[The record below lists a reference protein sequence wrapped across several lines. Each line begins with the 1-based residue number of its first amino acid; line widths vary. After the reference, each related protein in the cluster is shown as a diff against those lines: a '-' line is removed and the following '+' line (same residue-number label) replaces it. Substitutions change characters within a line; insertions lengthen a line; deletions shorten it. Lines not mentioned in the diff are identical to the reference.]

1 MKCKGKTG
9 IVTFKK
15 VYADWEALLNG
26 SVWPAKYTAGKDANK
41 LWEDSIPVSD
51 GPWKF
56 QSWQKG
62 TQITVVKNPK
72 YTIAPMKLDR
82 VVFRYITDTNA
93 RFQAMKAGEGQ
104 AMEPQAQLQIADFQK
119 DSKFVV
125 KAVAGYSYE
134 HLDIQFGP
142 KGAAPLKAPYVR
154 QALITGINR
163 PQIASALYQTIA
175 PGLPTLQSNIFKTFE
190 KGYVKAYAS
199 TRSARRRSSAC

>member
-1 MKCKGKTG
+1 
-9 IVTFKK
+9 
-15 VYADWEALLNG
+15 
-26 SVWPAKYTAGKDANK
+26 
-41 LWEDSIPVSD
+41 
-51 GPWKF
+51 
-56 QSWQKG
+56 
-62 TQITVVKNPK
+62 KNPK

-119 DSKFVV
+119 DKNFVV

-142 KGAAPLKAPYVR
+142 KGAAPRKAPYVR

-175 PGLPTLQSNIFKTFE
+175 PGLPTLQSNIFKSFE
-190 KGYVKAYAS
+190 EGSVKETAKNQLS
-199 TRSARRRSSAC
+199 HTKVTSHLS